1 VFRCFVRRLMCSMFF
16 FLCGQKHIGDDRLQE
31 ISGEGV
37 GGPPYMPPAYF
48 TRQGFSSTKKDLLF
62 AFATQEKL
70 TKNDTARTK
79 GSQIVS

>member
-1 VFRCFVRRLMCSMFF
+1 MFCASFDVFYVF

-48 TRQGFSSTKKDLLF
+48 TRQGFSSTKKDRLF